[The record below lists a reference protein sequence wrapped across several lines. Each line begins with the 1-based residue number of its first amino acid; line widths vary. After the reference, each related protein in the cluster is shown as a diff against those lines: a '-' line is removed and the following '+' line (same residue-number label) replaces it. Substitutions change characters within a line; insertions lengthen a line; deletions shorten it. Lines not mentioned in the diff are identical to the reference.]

1 MAVPTVYIIDTY
13 NKYSRDK
20 IASIFQLNSRW
31 YCIKEVELYKEEKPI
46 LSSIMDDNDFLY
58 FKTYSTLDDALS
70 YVRKQKIIE
79 GRKE

>member
-1 MAVPTVYIIDTY
+1 MRTAYIVDTY

-20 IASIFQLNSRW
+20 IASIFQLNGHW
-31 YCIKEVELYKEEKPI
+31 YCIKEVELDGEGKPI
-46 LSSIMDDNDFLY
+46 LSSIIDDSDFLY
-58 FKTYSTLDDALS
+58 FKTYSTLEEALS

>member
-1 MAVPTVYIIDTY
+1 METHTVYIIDTY

-20 IASIFQLNSRW
+20 IASIFQLNSHW
-31 YCIKEVELYKEEKPI
+31 YCIKEVELDKEEKPI

-58 FKTYSTLDDALS
+58 FKTYPTLDEALS
-70 YVRKQKIIE
+70 YVRKQRTIE